1 MWKDKFS
8 TTESHLNHPPP
19 LFSPLPSPFL
29 PAFSLH
35 SSPLLDPFPSSPPPP
50 PESGSQYVAQTGL
63 KCRSLCLSLLN
74 VCNTAQLDC
83 VGAHMR
89 TSVDGGQRST
99 LGSSSAVLQLIISL
113 LNSPTHCVRARACV
127 CGGWGGSEEN
137 LWETD
142 LSFHHGGLLSD
153 LLPSTLTSCCPIQ
166 PALCLN
172 FFFFFLKQIL
182 LDWLAGEPQ
191 GPLLPHLCPSPV
203 LRLQTGAAKCFI
215 HRFWVPNSGVGALCS
230 KHFPK

>member
-19 LFSPLPSPFL
+19 LFSPLPSPSFL
-29 PAFSLH
+29 PFLST
-35 SSPLLDPFPSSPPPP
+35 PLLFSTPFLLSP

-63 KCRSLCLSLLN
+63 KCGSFCLSLLN

-83 VGAHMR
+83 VGVHMY

-99 LGSSSAVLQLIISL
+99 LGSSSAVLHLIISL
-113 LNSPTHCVRARACV
+113 LNSPTHCVRAHACV
-127 CGGWGGSEEN
+127 CRSEEN

-142 LSFHHGGLLSD
+142 LSFHHGGPRNQTQVLSD
-153 LLPSTLTSCCPIQ
+153 LVPSTLTSCCPIQ

-172 FFFFFLKQIL
+172 FFFFLKQIL
-182 LDWLAGEPQ
+182 LDWLASESQ
-191 GPLLPHLCPSPV
+191 GPPLPDLCPSPV

-215 HRFWVPNSGVGALCS
+215 HRFWVPNSGLSALCS